1 MAKQETQTKYH
12 RRRNG
17 VLFTILAVI
26 LIAASVVAACT
37 VFFRVETVTVEGT
50 ARYTTEEILSV
61 ANVEMGANM
70 ILTPGEQIAQRIYEA
85 LPYVDEVDVQKQ
97 FPTTINLKIT
107 ETQAAMVLQGTA
119 SAWLLDAKG
128 KLLEPVSDGTDVSG
142 LIQVTGVELL
152 EPQQG
157 QQAQTTPENQSRL
170 DGLVGLTQALD
181 RAGILASVTSIDV
194 SSSTEIVMVYENRI
208 TARML
213 NNVDFDRKMQ
223 VLESIVATL
232 GETDRGSIN
241 MRANDRAIWSPE
253 SYIGSTGARGKPANF
268 FKKMKKKSD
277 FSIDLPGKGRYNK
290 GNLKIHLP

>member
-50 ARYTTEEILSV
+50 ARYTTE
-61 ANVEMGANM
+61 EMGANM

-253 SYIGSTGARGKPANF
+253 S
-268 FKKMKKKSD
+268 
-277 FSIDLPGKGRYNK
+277 
-290 GNLKIHLP
+290 

>member
-1 MAKQETQTKYH
+1 MID
-12 RRRNG
+12 
-17 VLFTILAVI
+17 FLAIAEAATPQRGLRDPQI
-26 LIAASVVAACT
+26 LI
-37 VFFRVETVTVEGT
+37 VFSGREAFIDSPQSAFGGQLPS
-50 ARYTTEEILSV
+50 AREAKTTSSFLKSDQLT
-61 ANVEMGANM
+61 
-70 ILTPGEQIAQRIYEA
+70 LTPDRVAR
-85 LPYVDEVDVQKQ
+85 
-97 FPTTINLKIT
+97 
-107 ETQAAMVLQGTA
+107 
-119 SAWLLDAKG
+119 S
-128 KLLEPVSDGTDVSG
+128 S
-142 LIQVTGVELL
+142 
-152 EPQQG
+152 QQG

-253 SYIGSTGARGKPANF
+253 S
-268 FKKMKKKSD
+268 
-277 FSIDLPGKGRYNK
+277 
-290 GNLKIHLP
+290 

>member
-157 QQAQTTPENQSRL
+157 Q
-170 DGLVGLTQALD
+170 
-181 RAGILASVTSIDV
+181 
-194 SSSTEIVMVYENRI
+194 
-208 TARML
+208 
-213 NNVDFDRKMQ
+213 
-223 VLESIVATL
+223 
-232 GETDRGSIN
+232 
-241 MRANDRAIWSPE
+241 
-253 SYIGSTGARGKPANF
+253 
-268 FKKMKKKSD
+268 
-277 FSIDLPGKGRYNK
+277 
-290 GNLKIHLP
+290 

>member
-157 QQAQTTPENQSRL
+157 PAGPDHPGKPEPGWMAWS
-170 DGLVGLTQALD
+170 GLTQALD

-253 SYIGSTGARGKPANF
+253 S
-268 FKKMKKKSD
+268 
-277 FSIDLPGKGRYNK
+277 
-290 GNLKIHLP
+290 

>member
-1 MAKQETQTKYH
+1 MDYAMQIGQKIKTYRSARGLTVKELAAKAQITASMLSQIERGQATPSL
-12 RRRNG
+12 N
-17 VLFTILAVI
+17 TI
-26 LIAASVVAACT
+26 
-37 VFFRVETVTVEGT
+37 RQ
-50 ARYTTEEILSV
+50 LS
-61 ANVEMGANM
+61 
-70 ILTPGEQIAQRIYEA
+70 EA
-85 LPYVDEVDVQKQ
+85 LDEPIFRFFMDEVDVQKQ

-253 SYIGSTGARGKPANF
+253 S
-268 FKKMKKKSD
+268 
-277 FSIDLPGKGRYNK
+277 
-290 GNLKIHLP
+290 

>member
-152 EPQQG
+152 ELQQG

-241 MRANDRAIWSPE
+241 MRANARAIWSPE
-253 SYIGSTGARGKPANF
+253 S
-268 FKKMKKKSD
+268 
-277 FSIDLPGKGRYNK
+277 
-290 GNLKIHLP
+290 

>member
-85 LPYVDEVDVQKQ
+85 LPYVDEVDVQKR

-107 ETQAAMVLQGTA
+107 RPRRRWSSRGPPRLGCWTPRESCWSLSQ
-119 SAWLLDAKG
+119 
-128 KLLEPVSDGTDVSG
+128 
-142 LIQVTGVELL
+142 TG
-152 EPQQG
+152 P
-157 QQAQTTPENQSRL
+157 TC
-170 DGLVGLTQALD
+170 
-181 RAGILASVTSIDV
+181 
-194 SSSTEIVMVYENRI
+194 
-208 TARML
+208 
-213 NNVDFDRKMQ
+213 
-223 VLESIVATL
+223 
-232 GETDRGSIN
+232 
-241 MRANDRAIWSPE
+241 
-253 SYIGSTGARGKPANF
+253 PA
-268 FKKMKKKSD
+268 
-277 FSIDLPGKGRYNK
+277 
-290 GNLKIHLP
+290 

>member
-119 SAWLLDAKG
+119 SR
-128 KLLEPVSDGTDVSG
+128 
-142 LIQVTGVELL
+142 
-152 EPQQG
+152 
-157 QQAQTTPENQSRL
+157 TTPHGSRRL
-170 DGLVGLTQALD
+170 QTVRPRAQALARPAMTTCRTSQTAVPAR
-181 RAGILASVTSIDV
+181 RAAPGALRSLSTLLRK
-194 SSSTEIVMVYENRI
+194 SS
-208 TARML
+208 
-213 NNVDFDRKMQ
+213 
-223 VLESIVATL
+223 
-232 GETDRGSIN
+232 
-241 MRANDRAIWSPE
+241 
-253 SYIGSTGARGKPANF
+253 
-268 FKKMKKKSD
+268 
-277 FSIDLPGKGRYNK
+277 
-290 GNLKIHLP
+290 KIS